1 MQVLPAFTNYKLQR
15 HSFHGNKRTIDIHA
29 TFLRTLLSSLLASIF
44 MFMGLLAFS
53 FSELGLPGLPLEFG
67 RSQLLL
73 RVAGW
78 AFMFYLPIFVVSA
91 PLVPRDDFGSQL
103 CFGFKLGNME
113 ATYGKIGK
121 SMGPQF
127 PMFLVGF
134 GLLGNLWESFQK
146 GTLSVPTFLSPHFVR
161 KNVTSTEF
169 MLMNL

>member
-1 MQVLPAFTNYKLQR
+1 MQVLPVTNYKLQR

-103 CFGFKLGNME
+103 CVVLRFLSWEIWKQPMEKLENLWDLNFQCFFAWLWAFGESM
-113 ATYGKIGK
+113 GK
-121 SMGPQF
+121 SWGP
-127 PMFLVGF
+127 
-134 GLLGNLWESFQK
+134 WD
-146 GTLSVPTFLSPHFVR
+146 
-161 KNVTSTEF
+161 
-169 MLMNL
+169 